1 MAATAIDRLSLLPTE
16 LRLELYDIIFPPR
29 QVLQIRRQWLS
40 FSTVSHADLWRDS
53 NYLGLRQGYRE
64 YHSDHW
70 PPHIE
75 DAYLEATMVAKPD
88 GKRRRNKIISVAI
101 YKRSGKERNRKQVSS
116 HYSYYV
122 NKAIAPIPTAVRVF
136 HSRGC
141 PRLQPLPRHFHRS
154 ASPLELIRNRSTSPL
169 KLIKTRSTPPI
180 PPHLHH
186 HVLAHLPTIQP
197 LEQRG

>member
-1 MAATAIDRLSLLPTE
+1 
-16 LRLELYDIIFPPR
+16 
-29 QVLQIRRQWLS
+29 
-40 FSTVSHADLWRDS
+40 
-53 NYLGLRQGYRE
+53 
-64 YHSDHW
+64 
-70 PPHIE
+70 
-75 DAYLEATMVAKPD
+75 MVAKPD

-122 NKAIAPIPTAVRVF
+122 QKAIAPIPTAVRVF

-154 ASPLELIRNRSTSPL
+154 ASPL